1 MEKFALFI
9 LILLILIVMLAC
21 YFIVK
26 MNAAIRIKK
35 EKEGVDPK
43 TIKFEMPEIKISDIF
58 KISIFF
64 KLVGK
69 VIYSLVSLALGL
81 VFLWFIIFVIIPA
94 GFNESK
100 KYLDERGDRKA
111 ICAERIESVENEV
124 AAKKLFETCMD
135 R

>member
-58 KISIFF
+58 K
-64 KLVGK
+64 LVGK
-69 VIYSLVSLALGL
+69 VIYFLVRLALGL
-81 VFLWFIIFVIIPA
+81 VFLWFIIFVIIPV

-111 ICAERIESVENEV
+111 ICAKRIESVENEV

>member
-58 KISIFF
+58 K
-64 KLVGK
+64 LVGK
-69 VIYSLVSLALGL
+69 VIYFLVRLALGL
-81 VFLWFIIFVIIPA
+81 LFLWFIIFVIIPV

-111 ICAERIESVENEV
+111 ICAERIETVENEV

>member
-1 MEKFALFI
+1 MEKFAFFI

-58 KISIFF
+58 K
-64 KLVGK
+64 LVGK
-69 VIYSLVSLALGL
+69 VIYFLVRLALGL
-81 VFLWFIIFVIIPA
+81 VFLWFIIFVIIPV

-111 ICAERIESVENEV
+111 ICAERIETVENEV

>member
-58 KISIFF
+58 K
-64 KLVGK
+64 LVGK
-69 VIYSLVSLALGL
+69 VIYFLVRLALGL
-81 VFLWFIIFVIIPA
+81 VFLWFIIFVIIPV

>member
-1 MEKFALFI
+1 
-9 LILLILIVMLAC
+9 MLAC

-58 KISIFF
+58 K
-64 KLVGK
+64 LVGK
-69 VIYSLVSLALGL
+69 VIQ
-81 VFLWFIIFVIIPA
+81 FLIGAAGVVIIFLLIVTGI
-94 GFNESK
+94 K
-100 KYLDERGDRKA
+100 KFIEYSDERGDRKA
-111 ICAERIESVENEV
+111 ICAERIETVENEV

>member
-1 MEKFALFI
+1 MEKFAFFI

-21 YFIVK
+21 YFNVK

-35 EKEGVDPK
+35 EKDGVEAK

-58 KISIFF
+58 K
-64 KLVGK
+64 LVGK
-69 VIYSLVSLALGL
+69 VIYFLVRLALGL
-81 VFLWFIIFVIIPA
+81 VFLWFIIFVIIPV

-111 ICAERIESVENEV
+111 ICAERIETVENEV

>member
-9 LILLILIVMLAC
+9 LIPLILIVMLAC
-21 YFIVK
+21 YYFIK
-26 MNAAIRIKK
+26 KNAAIRIMR
-35 EKEGVDPK
+35 EKGVEVK

-58 KISIFF
+58 KV
-64 KLVGK
+64 VGK
-69 VIYSLVSLALGL
+69 VIYFLVRLALGL
-81 VFLWFIIFVIIPA
+81 VFLWFIIFVIIPV

-111 ICAERIESVENEV
+111 ICAERIETVENEV

>member
-58 KISIFF
+58 K
-64 KLVGK
+64 LVGK
-69 VIYSLVSLALGL
+69 VIYFLVRLALGL
-81 VFLWFIIFVIIPA
+81 VFLWFIIFVIIPV
-94 GFNESK
+94 GFNECK

-111 ICAERIESVENEV
+111 ICAERIETVENEV

>member
-1 MEKFALFI
+1 
-9 LILLILIVMLAC
+9 MLAC

-58 KISIFF
+58 K
-64 KLVGK
+64 LVGK
-69 VIYSLVSLALGL
+69 VIYFLVRLALGL
-81 VFLWFIIFVIIPA
+81 VFLWFIIFVIIPV

-111 ICAERIESVENEV
+111 ICAERIETVENEV

>member
-1 MEKFALFI
+1 
-9 LILLILIVMLAC
+9 MLAC

-43 TIKFEMPEIKISDIF
+43 TIKFEMPEIKI
-58 KISIFF
+58 
-64 KLVGK
+64 VGK
-69 VIYSLVSLALGL
+69 VIYFLVRLALGL
-81 VFLWFIIFVIIPA
+81 VFLWFIIFVIIPV

-111 ICAERIESVENEV
+111 ICAERIETVENEV

>member
-58 KISIFF
+58 K
-64 KLVGK
+64 LVGK
-69 VIYSLVSLALGL
+69 VIYFLVRLALGL
-81 VFLWFIIFVIIPA
+81 VFLWFIIFVIIPV

-111 ICAERIESVENEV
+111 ICAERIETVENEV

>member
-21 YFIVK
+21 YLLVK
-26 MNAAIRIKK
+26 MNAAMRIKK

-58 KISIFF
+58 KV
-64 KLVGK
+64 VGK
-69 VIYSLVSLALGL
+69 VIYFLVRLALGL
-81 VFLWFIIFVIIPA
+81 VFLWFIIFVIIPV

-111 ICAERIESVENEV
+111 ICAERIETVENEV